1 MNEQLR
7 ERILRAVEHLTDERG
22 YQVLDYVE
30 FLESKY
36 AERANPS
43 NVFTRMT
50 DKAQD
55 LMRAGKLPLDAI
67 SGTVGFF
74 DGASK
79 VMSGLASAAQAVVDE
94 AARTAQQVTA
104 PKPPAAGNAPP
115 ATPPPPP
122 AAGANE

>member
-1 MNEQLR
+1 MNEQLKD
-7 ERILRAVEHLTDERG
+7 RIVRALEPLSDERG
-22 YQVLDYVE
+22 YQLLDYVE

-43 NVFTRMT
+43 NVFTKMT

-55 LMRAGKLPLDAI
+55 LMRAGKVPLDAI

-79 VMSGLASAAQAVVDE
+79 VMKGLANAAQAVVDE
-94 AARTAQQVTA
+94 AAATVSP
-104 PKPPAAGNAPP
+104 PKPAEGAAPVRPPDAPAKPP
-115 ATPPPPP
+115 V
-122 AAGANE
+122 

>member
-1 MNEQLR
+1 MNDQLK
-7 ERILRAVEHLTDERG
+7 ERILRALEPLPDERG
-22 YQVLDYVE
+22 YQLLDYVE
-30 FLESKY
+30 FLESKF
-36 AERANPS
+36 AERATPS

-79 VMSGLASAAQAVVDE
+79 VMRGLANAAQAVVDE
-94 AARTAQQVTA
+94 AAKTVEEKSPGPRAQS
-104 PKPPAAGNAPP
+104 PEPDPEIESK
-115 ATPPPPP
+115 
-122 AAGANE
+122 

>member
-1 MNEQLR
+1 MNEQLKD
-7 ERILRAVEHLTDERG
+7 RIVRALEGIPDERG
-22 YQVLDYVE
+22 YQLLDYAE

-43 NVFTRMT
+43 NVFTKLT

-55 LMRAGKLPLDAI
+55 LMRAGKVPLDAI

-79 VMSGLASAAQAVVDE
+79 VMKGLANAAQSVVDE
-94 AARTAQQVTA
+94 AAKTAQAVTA
-104 PKPPAAGNAPP
+104 PKPPA
-115 ATPPPPP
+115 TDKP
-122 AAGANE
+122 AAPVDPSHAG